1 MELHLEW
8 LGLVSSF
15 LWAVAFIVAVI
26 PVNRLGS
33 FAFNRWRM
41 LCSSLILGSAALC
54 TGGYGNISAH
64 QVILM
69 CLSGAVGICI
79 GDVALF
85 ACFNRL
91 GPRLSGILFTTHAFF
106 SVAIGMLFFNETL
119 TLPRTAGIF
128 LIFLGVSV
136 TLYFSEE
143 KKKNSTF
150 AASSIPV
157 GIAVFLG
164 IFAGFCQAS
173 GLAIAKPVVE
183 AGISPVAASSVRMFC
198 AFIIHMLMLHR
209 TCSHFLLLQP
219 GHDPADYVGILPPQA
234 AAVLLVCSCCRC
246 SRHRGDFQLEI
257 NSFEACSGAFS
268 PSCRRWIRSVP
279 DLSAGSSRECFL
291 LWMHRQSA
299 LKGPLLFSVS
309 HPLQLIFR

>member
-1 MELHLEW
+1 MELNLEW

-106 SVAIGMLFFNETL
+106 SVAIGLLCIFPKKRKRTVPLQQVQSRWGLRFFWEFL
-119 TLPRTAGIF
+119 QVSARLPDWLSPSRW
-128 LIFLGVSV
+128 L
-136 TLYFSEE
+136 
-143 KKKNSTF
+143 
-150 AASSIPV
+150 
-157 GIAVFLG
+157 
-164 IFAGFCQAS
+164 
-173 GLAIAKPVVE
+173 KP
-183 AGISPVAASSVRMFC
+183 GSVR
-198 AFIIHMLMLHR
+198 LLLHR
-209 TCSHFLLLQP
+209 CECS
-219 GHDPADYVGILPPQA
+219 A
-234 AAVLLVCSCCRC
+234 
-246 SRHRGDFQLEI
+246 
-257 NSFEACSGAFS
+257 
-268 PSCRRWIRSVP
+268 PS
-279 DLSAGSSRECFL
+279 
-291 LWMHRQSA
+291 
-299 LKGPLLFSVS
+299 LF
-309 HPLQLIFR
+309 IC

>member
-8 LGLVSSF
+8 LGLVSSL

-91 GPRLSGILFTTHAFF
+91 GPRLSGILFTTHAF
-106 SVAIGMLFFNETL
+106 S
-119 TLPRTAGIF
+119 PW
-128 LIFLGVSV
+128 
-136 TLYFSEE
+136 
-143 KKKNSTF
+143 
-150 AASSIPV
+150 
-157 GIAVFLG
+157 
-164 IFAGFCQAS
+164 QS
-173 GLAIAKPVVE
+173 G
-183 AGISPVAASSVRMFC
+183 C
-198 AFIIHMLMLHR
+198 
-209 TCSHFLLLQP
+209 
-219 GHDPADYVGILPPQA
+219 
-234 AAVLLVCSCCRC
+234 
-246 SRHRGDFQLEI
+246 
-257 NSFEACSGAFS
+257 
-268 PSCRRWIRSVP
+268 
-279 DLSAGSSRECFL
+279 CFL
-291 LWMHRQSA
+291 TKH
-299 LKGPLLFSVS
+299 
-309 HPLQLIFR
+309 

>member
-91 GPRLSGILFTTHAFF
+91 GPRLSGILFTTNAFF

-119 TLPRTAGIF
+119 TPARAAGIF

-164 IFAGFCQAS
+164 IFAGLCQAS

-198 AFIIHMLMLHR
+198 AFIIHMLMLLFFHKR
-209 TCSHFLLLQP
+209 VAAKQPVTLKVFGLVFLNAFIALGLGMTLMLFAVDNGSIGLAAIFSSCSP
-219 GHDPADYVGILPPQA
+219 VMILPIMWVYYHRRPQLSSWF
-234 AAVLLVCSCCRC
+234 AAVAVVA
-246 SRHRGDFQLEI
+246 GTAVI
-257 NSFEACSGAFS
+257 FS
-268 PSCRRWIRSVP
+268 
-279 DLSAGSSRECFL
+279 
-291 LWMHRQSA
+291 
-299 LKGPLLFSVS
+299 
-309 HPLQLIFR
+309 

>member
-8 LGLVSSF
+8 LGLVSSL

-119 TLPRTAGIF
+119 TL
-128 LIFLGVSV
+128 
-136 TLYFSEE
+136 
-143 KKKNSTF
+143 
-150 AASSIPV
+150 
-157 GIAVFLG
+157 
-164 IFAGFCQAS
+164 
-173 GLAIAKPVVE
+173 
-183 AGISPVAASSVRMFC
+183 
-198 AFIIHMLMLHR
+198 
-209 TCSHFLLLQP
+209 
-219 GHDPADYVGILPPQA
+219 LPE
-234 AAVLLVCSCCRC
+234 
-246 SRHRGDFQLEI
+246 F
-257 NSFEACSGAFS
+257 F
-268 PSCRRWIRSVP
+268 
-279 DLSAGSSRECFL
+279 
-291 LWMHRQSA
+291 
-299 LKGPLLFSVS
+299 
-309 HPLQLIFR
+309 